1 MIVQNDGAEKLTTQ
15 RIADIAGVNIA
26 SLYQYFPSKEA
37 VLARVFE
44 TEIERMAEA
53 AKSEFKRIEALSYQS
68 FEGTLVAIIQLE
80 ASQLSRI
87 HGLGSDF
94 YLRYRQSFD
103 IHERVNQLA
112 LSQSNLSWESWFVNF
127 LRRHRQCLRGDNVHQ
142 MSFLARNTLQSCLIA
157 ALVEN
162 PPLLA
167 QADFLE
173 ELRVLVLRYLQA
185 D

>member
-112 LSQSNLSWESWFVNF
+112 LSQSNLSWESWFVMSY
-127 LRRHRQCLRGDNVHQ
+127 RRARGKSTTV
-142 MSFLARNTLQSCLIA
+142 STSRFFGGTKGAGA
-157 ALVEN
+157 ALPAGRLMSRHDV
-162 PPLLA
+162 
-167 QADFLE
+167 
-173 ELRVLVLRYLQA
+173 
-185 D
+185 